1 MRQKRKNY
9 SYFKRKISDFVYLCI
24 EHIKLAPIR
33 GQFLLIRKYFCP
45 TSGGSMCLRHNGK
58 AFTRRSELDSQEL
71 RKLQILS
78 KTVQRQMHSGCVYPH
93 SLLWVWHIAYSEMS
107 NICIGDSIFISAW
120 ASTLFVSTRWAMRR
134 PLRVGRTTGKVP
146 TLFCFGGARI
156 II

>member
-45 TSGGSMCLRHNGK
+45 TSEGCMCLRHNGK

-71 RKLQILS
+71 RKLQS
-78 KTVQRQMHSGCVYPH
+78 CQRQCNGRCSRDVFIHIPYYGYGILRIARCQISVQGIVY
-93 SLLWVWHIAYSEMS
+93 SY
-107 NICIGDSIFISAW
+107 
-120 ASTLFVSTRWAMRR
+120 RR
-134 PLRVGRTTGKVP
+134 GLRRCSFRQDGQCEG
-146 TLFCFGGARI
+146 L
-156 II
+156 